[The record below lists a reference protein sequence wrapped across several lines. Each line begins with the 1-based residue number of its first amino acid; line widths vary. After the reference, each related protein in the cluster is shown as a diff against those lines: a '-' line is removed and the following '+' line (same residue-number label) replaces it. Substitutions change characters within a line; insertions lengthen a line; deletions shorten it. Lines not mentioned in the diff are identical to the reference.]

1 MSVGLERL
9 TKEVERPELTE
20 RKYKAI
26 NTCYYNSPGACADK
40 LGEYENIDVD
50 PKHLAQIKRAFDI
63 LNHHLHFEMAVDD
76 NVGCLFTRL
85 FNDNICVI
93 AWVEGK
99 EYLDIFK
106 SVFKYYEEK
115 PIPIN
120 EAKLKELIN
129 ERFKKEGKTLTKTE
143 AIWKD

>member
-1 MSVGLERL
+1 MSEALGQLAFLRRNYCVLKRER
-9 TKEVERPELTE
+9 EYACDVIEAEL
-20 RKYKAI
+20 KAF
-26 NTCYYNSPGACADK
+26 A
-40 LGEYENIDVD
+40 
-50 PKHLAQIKRAFDI
+50 I
-63 LNHHLHFEMAVDD
+63 LNKHLHFEMAVDD

-106 SVFKYYEEK
+106 KVFKYYEEK

-129 ERFKKEGKTLTKTE
+129 ERFKKEGKTIIKTE

>member
-1 MSVGLERL
+1 MSKGLEAWHFYQGCVEQECDDNGA
-9 TKEVERPELTE
+9 KEIIETEL
-20 RKYKAI
+20 KAF
-26 NTCYYNSPGACADK
+26 A
-40 LGEYENIDVD
+40 
-50 PKHLAQIKRAFDI
+50 I
-63 LNHHLHFEMAVDD
+63 LNNHLHFEMAVDD

-106 SVFKYYEEK
+106 KVFKYYEEK
-115 PIPIN
+115 PMPIN

-129 ERFKKEGKTLTKTE
+129 ERFRKEGKTLVKTE